1 MLTLEK
7 RIIPRQTVTA
17 PNNPLSRHKKL
28 LIGAGIIS
36 GCLIIGLIPLAIFA
50 TIFLPSI
57 SPKQFPKTKEA
68 EAKQYLT
75 SVLQKQ
81 QAQFKAT
88 QQFAE
93 TFDQLNFP
101 PPETAGYS
109 YSLTVPKGHSNQALS
124 IAQAIPTKA
133 TSLRTY
139 IAVSRAVGQSKN
151 IETLICYTP
160 TATAT
165 TPFTV
170 PTTSTNPL
178 KCPPKMKPLR

>member
-1 MLTLEK
+1 L
-7 RIIPRQTVTA
+7 A
-17 PNNPLSRHKKL
+17 DPNNPLSRHKKL
-28 LIGAGIIS
+28 LIGAGITS
-36 GCLIIGLIPLAIFA
+36 GCLVIGLVPLGIFA
-50 TIFLPSI
+50 TIFLPSL
-57 SPKQFPKTKEA
+57 SPKQFPKTKET

-101 PPETAGYS
+101 PPETSGYS
-109 YSLTVPKGHSNQALS
+109 YSLTVPKGYNNQALA
-124 IAQAIPTKA
+124 IAQATSTKP
-133 TSLRTY
+133 SLRTY
-139 IAVSRAVGQSKN
+139 IAVSRAVGQSKA

-178 KCPPKMKPLR
+178 KCPPKTKPLR

>member
-1 MLTLEK
+1 L
-7 RIIPRQTVTA
+7 A
-17 PNNPLSRHKKL
+17 DPNNPLSRHKKL
-28 LIGAGIIS
+28 LIGAGITS
-36 GCLIIGLIPLAIFA
+36 GCLVIGLVPLGIFA
-50 TIFLPSI
+50 TIFLPSL

-75 SVLQKQ
+75 GVLQKQ

-93 TFDQLNFP
+93 TFDQLQFP

-109 YSLTVPKGHSNQALS
+109 YSLTVPKGHSNQA
-124 IAQAIPTKA
+124 IAQATPTKA
-133 TSLRTY
+133 ASLRTY
-139 IAVSRAVGQSKN
+139 IAVSRAVGQSKA

>member
-1 MLTLEK
+1 
-7 RIIPRQTVTA
+7 VTD

-28 LIGAGIIS
+28 LIGAGITS
-36 GCLIIGLIPLAIFA
+36 GCLVIGLIPLGIFA
-50 TIFLPSI
+50 TIFLPSL

-75 SVLQKQ
+75 TVIQKQ

-93 TFDQLNFP
+93 TFEQLNFP
-101 PPETAGYS
+101 PPETSGYS
-109 YSLTVPKGHSNQALS
+109 YSLTVPKGYNNQALA
-124 IAQAIPTKA
+124 IAQATPIKV

-139 IAVSRAVGQSKN
+139 IAVSRAVGQSRN

-160 TATAT
+160 KVAT
-165 TPFTV
+165 TSPFTV

>member
-1 MLTLEK
+1 L
-7 RIIPRQTVTA
+7 A
-17 PNNPLSRHKKL
+17 DPNNPLSRHKKL
-28 LIGAGIIS
+28 LIGAGITS
-36 GCLIIGLIPLAIFA
+36 GCLVIGLVPLGIFA
-50 TIFLPSI
+50 TIFLPSL
-57 SPKQFPKTKEA
+57 SPKQFPKTKET

-101 PPETAGYS
+101 PPETSGYS
-109 YSLTVPKGHSNQALS
+109 YSLTVPKGYNNQALS
-124 IAQAIPTKA
+124 IAQATPTKA
-133 TSLRTY
+133 ASLRTY

-151 IETLICYTP
+151 IETLICYTTTP
-160 TATAT
+160 TTPS
-165 TPFTV
+165 PFTV